1 MIKILITGHGKISS
15 GILSSVELIYGVSE
29 ELVAIDFTQEI
40 TPEILEDKIEK
51 EILSSK
57 DGVLILSDIAGGT
70 PFKVASIL
78 SLKHENVKVIGGMN
92 LPMVLEV
99 LSERDYSTTEK
110 LYNFALEMGREE
122 IKGFELKI
130 KNKASDDFED
140 GI

>member
-15 GILSSVELIYGVSE
+15 GILSSVELIYGVAENLIS
-29 ELVAIDFTQEI
+29 IDFTQDI
-40 TPEILEDKIEK
+40 TPEMLEEKIEK
-51 EILSSK
+51 EILSSCE
-57 DGVLILSDIAGGT
+57 GVLILTDIAGGT

-78 SLKHENVKVIGGMN
+78 TLKHENVKVIGGMN
-92 LPMVLEV
+92 LPMLLEV

-110 LYNFALEMGREE
+110 LYHFALEIGKEE

-130 KNKASDDFED
+130 RETSSDDFED

>member
-110 LYNFALEMGREE
+110 LYNFALEMGKEE
-122 IKGFELKI
+122 IKGFEIKI
-130 KNKASDDFED
+130 KEETSDDFED

>member
-92 LPMVLEV
+92 LPMVLET

-110 LYNFALEMGREE
+110 LYNFALEMGKEE

-140 GI
+140 EI

>member
-92 LPMVLEV
+92 LPMVLET

>member
-140 GI
+140 EI